1 MKILCTSVDVLQEL
15 LSVSLVFNNAAVE
28 QLHKTV
34 KLECF
39 IFHSWLSDHKLI
51 FLRVEKKTFTVISA
65 F

>member
-51 FLRVEKKTFTVISA
+51 F
-65 F
+65 